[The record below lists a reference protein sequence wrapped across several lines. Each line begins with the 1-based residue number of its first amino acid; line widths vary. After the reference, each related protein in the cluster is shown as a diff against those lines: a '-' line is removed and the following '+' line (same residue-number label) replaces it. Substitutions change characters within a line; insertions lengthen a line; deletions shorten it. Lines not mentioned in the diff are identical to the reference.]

1 MARSEEER
9 KLELARHYAGL
20 SEDELRVLAADS
32 ESLSPVARDALR
44 SEIARRKL
52 NIELDVLQSEDPAQR
67 EDLVVVR
74 TFRDLPDALIAKDVL
89 TSAGIDCSLADATT
103 IRMDWFW
110 SNALGGIKLCVRRHD
125 AEAAVELL
133 DQERPS
139 SFEVDG
145 VGEYAQPHCPKCNSM
160 DVSFKELYKPVAY
173 GSLFL
178 SVPIPVERRGWKCHA
193 CGHAWE
199 EPATPAG

>member
-9 KLELARHYAGL
+9 KQELARHYAGL
-20 SEDELRVLAADS
+20 SDDELRVLAADS
-32 ESLSPVARDALR
+32 GSLSPVAGDVLR

-52 NIELDVLQSEDPAQR
+52 DIELEVLQRDGSAQP

-74 TFRDLPDALIAKDVL
+74 TFADLPVALIAQDVL
-89 TSAGIDCSLADATT
+89 TSAGIECFLADATT
-103 IRMDWFW
+103 IRMDWFL
-110 SNALGGIKLCVRRHD
+110 SNALGGIKLCVKRPD
-125 AEAAVELL
+125 AEAAVALL

-139 SFEVDG
+139 SFDVDG

-160 DVSFKELYKPVAY
+160 DVSFKELDKPVAY
-173 GSLFL
+173 GSLVL
-178 SVPIPVERRGWKCHA
+178 RVPIPVERPGWRCHA